1 MGETKKSELSG
12 KTKAEL
18 YNKSANAKSRDALHM
33 KKRLKKLKRFRK
45 KTEKLKKQFGKYT
58 TKLSRQAI
66 TPTPTQRPTPQPTAG
81 PPRQPIK
88 KLPPALKPAP
98 VALKPLPVLGGKA
111 PPPKFTRDDARLEAL
126 EKKE

>member
-98 VALKPLPVLGGKA
+98 VLGGKA

-126 EKKE
+126 EKKEAGR